1 MKTKTKLALILAL
14 GTALTGP
21 SLRAQTEPAEPAPE
35 QTPGLA
41 PGGPPRLGKLL
52 KDILNKYDANHD
64 GQLDQTEMAALQKD
78 IDEGKV
84 QPPGRRFGRGP
95 GAPPPLPQDILDKY
109 DTNHDGS
116 LDENERAALH
126 KDIQDGKIQLP
137 HGMRG
142 PGHPG
147 PGGMRPPLTAQAVLQ
162 RFDTDKD
169 GKLDAAEL
177 TAFLNDLK
185 QHLPPPPRHRGPNAL
200 PGPGEPPPGD
210 APPQQ

>member
-14 GTALTGP
+14 GTALTGAFVH
-21 SLRAQTEPAEPAPE
+21 AQTEPAEPAPE
-35 QTPGLA
+35 QTPRPA
-41 PGGPPRLGKLL
+41 PGGPPPLGKVL
-52 KDILNKYDANHD
+52 KDLLNKYDVNHD

-84 QPPGRRFGRGP
+84 QPPGRHFGRGP

-126 KDIQDGKIQLP
+126 KDIEDGKIQLP
-137 HGMRG
+137 QGMRG

-169 GKLDAAEL
+169 GKLDEAEL

-200 PGPGEPPPGD
+200 PAPGEPPPGD